1 MLDHSTTW
9 VRAATWFK
17 SSPHN
22 GMELDNFLGS
32 GPFRPMD
39 GSHLC
44 HHGHCLNPF
53 HSIYEDYKTN
63 NDRSRCRI
71 MAEELRALGL
81 PIPKCCIRHK
91 QRPCLLQVYP
101 PLQLLA
107 WLPLLIID
115 VLQHAAIIYFEAYLI
130 QISIAAQARGLEYT
144 PPVSPPASHPYSTF
158 ETHLPISF
166 TGCVVTIDPEHL
178 ATPLLQP
185 VLSEPRSTFQCRHCS
200 VANTFR
206 SLPGFWAHIRDGH
219 PLVPES
225 SRIDDIVR
233 SGTSW
238 QSFKERNHIKGTE
251 IDVDDTTWRQVEQ
264 MKQADFDWNVVRGWK
279 LVYNRK
285 RKFGMDDGSQLD
297 Y

>member
-1 MLDHSTTW
+1 
-9 VRAATWFK
+9 
-17 SSPHN
+17 
-22 GMELDNFLGS
+22 MELDNLLGS

-115 VLQHAAIIYFEAYLI
+115 VLQHAAITDFEAYLI
-130 QISIAAQARGLEYT
+130 QISITAQARGLEYT
-144 PPVSPPASHPYSTF
+144 PLVSPPASHPYSTF
-158 ETHLPISF
+158 KTHLPISF

-185 VLSEPRSTFQCRHCS
+185 VLSEPRPTFQCRHCS

-206 SLPGFWAHIRDGH
+206 SLPGF
-219 PLVPES
+219 
-225 SRIDDIVR
+225 
-233 SGTSW
+233 
-238 QSFKERNHIKGTE
+238 
-251 IDVDDTTWRQVEQ
+251 
-264 MKQADFDWNVVRGWK
+264 
-279 LVYNRK
+279 
-285 RKFGMDDGSQLD
+285 
-297 Y
+297 